1 VKKTMRYHKFLIWFW
16 LWAMAAAFL
25 AAGIGG
31 ITRAINMW
39 QTSYGP
45 SDLLPRPL
53 AGIPPYYILL
63 CFWTGV
69 ADIAMAVWL
78 IIQRFW
84 LASLKPSAMI
94 SLLITHLLLLG
105 AWILPLNA
113 PVMAEIVLVMMA
125 LAVLA
130 VSLILHFRYYRKRI
144 H

>member
-1 VKKTMRYHKFLIWFW
+1 MRYHKFLIWFW
-16 LWAMAAAFL
+16 LWAMAAVFL

-31 ITRAINMW
+31 IARAINMW

-53 AGIPPYYILL
+53 AGIPPYHISL

-84 LASLKPSAMI
+84 LASLKASAMI
-94 SLLITHLLLLG
+94 SLPITHLLLLG
-105 AWILPLNA
+105 TRMLRILPLNA
-113 PVMAEIVLVMMA
+113 PVMAEIVLVMIA

-130 VSLILHFRYYRKRI
+130 ISLILHFRYYRKRI